1 MPPATGAAAG
11 HAEPSA
17 APPRLCVIAGDGI
30 GPEVVPVAVEVLAKL
45 LPALQVTEAEAGWDC
60 FQRHGCAV
68 PAATLASMG
77 ACGAGL
83 FGAVS
88 SPSRSVAGYRSA
100 ILTLR
105 QSLGLN
111 VNLRPVRSWPCVSP
125 QAGVDM
131 LILRE
136 NSEGLYSGREHWESD
151 GVAIAERVISRQ
163 ACERLAACAVQIA
176 AARNSRRITLVHK
189 ANVLPLTCGLFR
201 DSCRAV
207 LEAAGYAAVL
217 DERLVDVAALQL
229 VQSPQAFDLIVT
241 SNLFGDILSD
251 LACHWSGGLGL
262 APSLNWGSGLA
273 LAEPVHG
280 SAPDIAGSGRANP
293 LAAILSV
300 VLLLRY
306 HWQQPLLAER
316 IEQAVSDFLEQEG
329 RIDFGCETTRVIGQG
344 ILTRL

>member
-1 MPPATGAAAG
+1 M
-11 HAEPSA
+11 PSA
-17 APPRLCVIAGDGI
+17 AVALTGSPLAPLKLCVIAGDGI
-30 GPEVVPVAVEVLAKL
+30 GPEVVPVAVEVLARL
-45 LPALQVTEAEAGWDC
+45 LPGLQVTHAEAGWDC

-68 PAATLASMG
+68 PEATLASMRN
-77 ACGAGL
+77 CGAGL

-88 SPSRSVAGYRSA
+88 SPSGAVAGYRSA

-111 VNLRPVRSWPCVSP
+111 VNLRPVRSWPQVSP
-125 QAGVDM
+125 KAGVDL

-151 GVAIAERVISRQ
+151 GVAIAERVISRST
-163 ACERLAACAVQIA
+163 CERLAASAVQVA
-176 AARNSRRITLVHK
+176 AARRSKRITLVHK

-201 DSCRAV
+201 DSCRTV
-207 LEAAGYAAVL
+207 LEAAGYGAEI

-229 VQSPQAFDLIVT
+229 VQSPEAFDLIVT

-251 LACHWSGGLGL
+251 LACYWSGGLGL
-262 APSLNWGSGLA
+262 APSLNWGTGLA

-300 VLLLRY
+300 ALLLRY
-306 HWQQPLLAER
+306 HWRQPLLAER
-316 IEQAVSDFLEQEG
+316 VEQAVSDFLECEG
-329 RIDFGCETTRVIGQG
+329 RADFGCETTHVIGQG
-344 ILTRL
+344 ILARL